1 MEEGQRAGGSLLQL
15 GFMVHISLDLPELV
29 EPKAS
34 AVGLCGNAVFW
45 VVWSRKLIISY
56 LLGSGFEQDS

>member
-1 MEEGQRAGGSLLQL
+1 MQL

-45 VVWSRKLIISY
+45 VVESRKPITSY

>member
-1 MEEGQRAGGSLLQL
+1 MQL

-45 VVWSRKLIISY
+45 VVWSRKLITSY